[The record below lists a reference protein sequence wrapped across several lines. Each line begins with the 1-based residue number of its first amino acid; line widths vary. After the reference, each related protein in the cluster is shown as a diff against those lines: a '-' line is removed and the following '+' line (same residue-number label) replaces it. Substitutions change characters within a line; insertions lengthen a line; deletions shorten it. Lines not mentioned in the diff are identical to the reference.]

1 MRGSRLSVVQI
12 GLATALIAVAA
23 GIGFFIGG
31 GFNRDTAID
40 LAALEL
46 PTGTPS
52 PARNPTRQPAATT
65 PTVAA
70 TQTPTVAVTPTAE
83 LSSVPTPLV
92 EEPDIFIE
100 DDFSTTAN
108 GWPQEETDT
117 WSAGYEDGRY
127 VLRLN
132 GRTSIGFT
140 TRLPADNYRL
150 GIDLAVVEGGAGLVF
165 LFAEPGTTY
174 RFLVTPDGAY
184 SIEQSVQQQQES
196 IVTKIVDWTP
206 HPALA
211 NSGGVNRLLVE
222 RQGQQIRFLA
232 GETEI
237 TTFDIPEGDTSNRYG
252 FVLTARS
259 GQAQATFDNL
269 LGERLP

>member
-12 GLATALIAVAA
+12 GLATVLIAVAV

-31 GFNRDTAID
+31 GFNRDIAVD

-46 PTGTPS
+46 PTGTPGPAMS
-52 PARNPTRQPAATT
+52 PTAQPPATT
-65 PTVAA
+65 PTATA
-70 TQTPTVAVTPTAE
+70 TQTTTVVVTPTAE
-83 LSSVPTPLV
+83 PSSVPTPLA
-92 EEPDIFIE
+92 EEPDIFIQ

-150 GIDLAVVEGGAGLVF
+150 GIDLAVAEGGAGLVF

-174 RFLVTPDGAY
+174 
-184 SIEQSVQQQQES
+184 
-196 IVTKIVDWTP
+196 
-206 HPALA
+206 PALA
-211 NSGGVNRLLVE
+211 NDGGVNRLLVE

-232 GETEI
+232 ADTEI